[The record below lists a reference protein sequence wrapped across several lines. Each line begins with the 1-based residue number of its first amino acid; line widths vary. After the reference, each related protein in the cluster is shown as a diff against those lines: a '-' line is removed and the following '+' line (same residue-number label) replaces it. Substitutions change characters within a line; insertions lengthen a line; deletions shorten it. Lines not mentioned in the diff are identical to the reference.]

1 MEVIE
6 LVITGIFYILLCLV
20 LMYRVVKGPSVVDRA
35 IAGDSIDIM
44 TTVVIVLFAIYS
56 GRAIYLDIALVV
68 AVLGFLSTVL
78 ISKYLEGKL

>member
-1 MEVIE
+1 MIE

-35 IAGDSIDIM
+35 IAGDSIDLM

>member
-1 MEVIE
+1 MIE

>member
-1 MEVIE
+1 MIE

-35 IAGDSIDIM
+35 IAGDSIDLM

-68 AVLGFLSTVL
+68 AILGFLSTVL

>member
-1 MEVIE
+1 MIE

-20 LMYRVVKGPSVVDRA
+20 LMYRVIKGPTVVDRA
-35 IAGDSIDIM
+35 IAGDSIDLM
-44 TTVVIVLFAIYS
+44 TAVVIVLFAIYS

-68 AVLGFLSTVL
+68 AILGFLSTVL